1 VKPEADVKRRS
12 FVAALFATAATVP
25 IIAAC
30 TTHDT
35 AHPITTARTPH
46 LQARTVTTAHASS
59 TPSPTQESS
68 LRIAITIDG
77 QTFHATLTNS
87 QASQDLVEQLPQT
100 LEMRDHGGVEK
111 TGRLRAP
118 LSLQGQPR
126 GADPA
131 IGDVGYYA
139 PGQDF
144 VLYYGDQSYYDGIVV
159 LGQMEDGAAERLRR
173 VAGSVTAH
181 IESGHD

>member
-1 VKPEADVKRRS
+1 M
-12 FVAALFATAATVP
+12 
-25 IIAAC
+25 
-30 TTHDT
+30 
-35 AHPITTARTPH
+35 
-46 LQARTVTTAHASS
+46 
-59 TPSPTQESS
+59 
-68 LRIAITIDG
+68 RIAITIGG
-77 QTFHATLTNS
+77 QTFHATLTYS
-87 QASQDLVEQLPQT
+87 QANHDLIEQLPQA

-139 PGQDF
+139 PGQDL

-159 LGQMEDGAAERLRR
+159 LGHMDDGAAERLARI
-173 VAGSVTAH
+173 AGSVTAH
-181 IESGHD
+181 VEHHGD

>member
-1 VKPEADVKRRS
+1 
-12 FVAALFATAATVP
+12 
-25 IIAAC
+25 
-30 TTHDT
+30 
-35 AHPITTARTPH
+35 
-46 LQARTVTTAHASS
+46 VTTGHASS
-59 TPSPTQESS
+59 THSPTQESS
-68 LRIAITIDG
+68 LRITITIDG

-87 QASQDLVEQLPQT
+87 QANHDLIEQLPQA

-139 PGQDF
+139 PGRDF
-144 VLYYGDQSYYDGIVV
+144 VLYYGDQF
-159 LGQMEDGAAERLRR
+159 LLRR
-173 VAGSVTAH
+173 NRRPRSNGRWRRRTPQTRRRISDRPHRRRPRLIDESETTLSPACPTARAGRAAP
-181 IESGHD
+181 IHDVRSDTRE

>member
-1 VKPEADVKRRS
+1 MTSRL
-12 FVAALFATAATVP
+12 FVAALFAIAATVP
-25 IIAAC
+25 SIAAC
-30 TTHDT
+30 TTPDT
-35 AHPITTARTPH
+35 AHPTTTARTPH
-46 LQARTVTTAHASS
+46 LQARTVTTTHASS
-59 TPSPTQESS
+59 TPGPTQESS

-77 QTFHATLTNS
+77 RTLNATLTNS
-87 QASQDLVEQLPQT
+87 QANQDLIEQLPQT

-118 LSLQGQPR
+118 LSLQSQPR
-126 GADPA
+126 GAAPA

-144 VLYYGDQSYYDGIVV
+144 VLYYGDQSYYNGIVV
-159 LGQMEDGAAERLRR
+159 LGQLEDGAAERLRH

-181 IESGHD
+181 IERGQD